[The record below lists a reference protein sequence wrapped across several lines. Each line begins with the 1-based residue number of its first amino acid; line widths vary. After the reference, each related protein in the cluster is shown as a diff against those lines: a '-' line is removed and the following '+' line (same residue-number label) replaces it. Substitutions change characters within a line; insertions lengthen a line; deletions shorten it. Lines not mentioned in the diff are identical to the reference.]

1 MISFKEFTNEEMLLE
16 EKEVLKLFDEAVY
29 QGNLGLMET
38 FKFFSLATSEQ
49 KAELKEITERK
60 DWNAFKELILKVTG
74 IKLI

>member
-1 MISFKEFTNEEMLLE
+1 MITYKEFTQEEMLLE

-29 QGNLGLMET
+29 KGNLGMMET
-38 FKFFSLATSEQ
+38 FKFFSLATPEQ

-60 DWNAFKELILKVTG
+60 DWEAFKELILKVTG